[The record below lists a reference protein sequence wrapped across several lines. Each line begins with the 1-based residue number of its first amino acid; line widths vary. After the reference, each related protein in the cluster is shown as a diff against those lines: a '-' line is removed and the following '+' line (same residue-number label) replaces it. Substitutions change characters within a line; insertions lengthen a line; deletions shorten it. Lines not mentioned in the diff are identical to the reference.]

1 MEEALSDILF
11 ESTQNERL
19 YSLYFEELA
28 DIMESVLLVKKFPT
42 KLSFDITGSDKPLEL
57 TVNKKPALYK
67 ILALYKDYLN
77 ELLEINNTPET
88 EDTQNIEEEILFTL
102 NPEEDNSLR
111 DKNVKNRIEG
121 YEI

>member
-1 MEEALSDILF
+1 M
-11 ESTQNERL
+11 
-19 YSLYFEELA
+19 
-28 DIMESVLLVKKFPT
+28 
-42 KLSFDITGSDKPLEL
+42 EL

-88 EDTQNIEEEILFTL
+88 EDTQNIEEEIMFTL

>member
-1 MEEALSDILF
+1 M
-11 ESTQNERL
+11 
-19 YSLYFEELA
+19 
-28 DIMESVLLVKKFPT
+28 
-42 KLSFDITGSDKPLEL
+42 
-57 TVNKKPALYK
+57 
-67 ILALYKDYLN
+67 YKDYLN